1 MDNTSQVHG
10 IHRQEQKGLTDHAQ
24 DASEDVIEW
33 VVWLARFGY
42 AAKGTV
48 YIIIGALAAQA
59 ALGSGGRTTGPTG
72 ALSWLSNQAFGRILL
87 TLVAVGL
94 FGYALWRFVEAWVD
108 PGHEGADA
116 EGIVKRIG
124 FAVSGT
130 VYGLFGVE
138 ALRIAFGSSGG
149 GGNQAQDWTARLMA
163 QPFGLWLVGI
173 VGAIIIGT
181 GLYQFYRAYT
191 ASFREKLKLHEM
203 SSTEITWSTR
213 AGRIGFAAR
222 GVVYLIIGGFL
233 ILAAWQADPQ
243 EAAGIGEA
251 LGTLGRQPYGPW
263 LLAVVAL
270 GLVAYGIFALVLA
283 RYRRIFIST

>member
-1 MDNTSQVHG
+1 MDSTSQMQATE
-10 IHRQEQKGLTDHAQ
+10 RQKQKDLTDHAQ
-24 DASEDVIEW
+24 DASEEVITW

-42 AAKGTV
+42 AAKGIV
-48 YIIIGALAAQA
+48 YLIIGILAAQA
-59 ALGSGGRTTGPTG
+59 ALGSGGQTTGPTG
-72 ALSWLSNQAFGRILL
+72 ALSWLSNQAFGMILL
-87 TLVAVGL
+87 SVVAIGL

-116 EGIVKRIG
+116 EGLIKRIG
-124 FAVSGT
+124 FAVSGII
-130 VYGLFGVE
+130 YGLFGVE

-149 GGNQAQDWTARLMA
+149 GGDQAQDWTARLMA

-173 VGAIIIGT
+173 VGVIVIGT

-203 SSTEITWSTR
+203 SSEEITWSTR

-233 ILAAWQADPQ
+233 IAAAWQADPQ

-251 LGTLGRQPYGPW
+251 LRTLGQQPYGPW
-263 LLAVVAL
+263 LLGIVAL
-270 GLVAYGIFALVLA
+270 GLAAYGIFALVLA
-283 RYRRIFIST
+283 RYRRIFIPT